1 MVNKLK
7 LKLKAPT
14 KYPFCVLQVFS
25 DMITLIMQM
34 HTQKKR
40 LPIIKHTQSLII
52 TLLYTNKEK

>member
-7 LKLKAPT
+7 LKLKAAT

-34 HTQKKR
+34 HTKKE
-40 LPIIKHTQSLII
+40 IA
-52 TLLYTNKEK
+52 NN